1 MFFDARRCSKQLI
14 AKKRQVRAKE
24 RIFLKLFDF
33 RFLKLISVGIRA
45 TERTL
50 RAKIANRRE
59 ANRNAGIGAEA
70 DDAQFPEFAAA
81 TEAAFDERE
90 IVRRRKRTARVAEI
104 EM

>member
-1 MFFDARRCSKQLI
+1 MFKTAYRQKTTSSR
-14 AKKRQVRAKE
+14 KRKNFSE
-24 RIFLKLFDF
+24 TISFPIF
-33 RFLKLISVGIRA
+33 KLISVGIHA

-90 IVRRRKRTARVAEI
+90 IVRRRKRSARVAEI
-104 EM
+104 AM